1 MVTLV
6 NKLTGGLRSIAGD
19 IRVLPFDALVNVVA
33 ASMLSPAI
41 LRMMLYRLAGIDIA
55 LNVLVQGHVY
65 VRSPKL
71 SIGDGSSINR
81 QCVIENADRVTIGRQ
96 CGIGIGVKIIT
107 TSHDASNPA
116 VRAGDGLWAP
126 VTIGDGV
133 WIGSGAI
140 ILAGV
145 RIGDGCIVAAGAV
158 VNRDCEAHQ
167 LYGGVPA
174 RPIRI
179 LET

>member
-1 MVTLV
+1 M
-6 NKLTGGLRSIAGD
+6 NKLTSGWRSIAGD
-19 IRVLPFDALVNVVA
+19 VRSFPFDALVNVVS
-33 ASMLSPAI
+33 ASMLTPSI
-41 LRMMLYRLAGIDIA
+41 LRVMLYRLAGIDTA

-81 QCVIENADRVTIGRQ
+81 QCVIENADRVTIGRK
-96 CGIGIGVKIIT
+96 CGIGIGVQIIT

-116 VRAGDGLWAP
+116 VRAGDGVWAP

-145 RIGDGCIVAAGAV
+145 RIGNGCIIAAGAV
-158 VNRDCEAHQ
+158 VNRDCEAHH

-174 RPIRI
+174 RPIRA
-179 LET
+179 LGA